1 MIDDGSLRTPFGSFG
16 GKLKDLTAA
25 ELGGL
30 ASKAALEDLGN
41 KDIPIDAV
49 IMGNVMQ
56 TDPAG
61 AYVARHIGHRAG
73 LPVHVPALT
82 VNRLCG
88 SGLQSVVN
96 ATHEILL
103 GDSDIV
109 LAGGAESMS
118 LAPFTLSGKSRW
130 GTRLGVN
137 LSLEDSLWATLTDQY
152 PNPTPMG
159 ITAENL
165 AELYGI
171 SKSECD
177 AFAVSSQNRYEQ
189 GK

>member
-1 MIDDGSLRTPFGSFG
+1 MVLPRFLNGYPIHFSLSFSFSFSPFSIQWLYDKLLLLLLNGRISIEFLIRVIDGSLRTPFGSFG

-82 VNRLCG
+82 VNRL
-88 SGLQSVVN
+88 
-96 ATHEILL
+96 
-103 GDSDIV
+103 
-109 LAGGAESMS
+109 
-118 LAPFTLSGKSRW
+118 
-130 GTRLGVN
+130 
-137 LSLEDSLWATLTDQY
+137 
-152 PNPTPMG
+152 
-159 ITAENL
+159 
-165 AELYGI
+165 
-171 SKSECD
+171 
-177 AFAVSSQNRYEQ
+177 
-189 GK
+189 

>member
-1 MIDDGSLRTPFGSFG
+1 M
-16 GKLKDLTAA
+16 
-25 ELGGL
+25 

-41 KDIPIDAV
+41 PNVPVDAV

-103 GDSDIV
+103 GDSQVV

-130 GTRLGVN
+130 GTRLGVD
-137 LSLEDSLWATLTDQY
+137 LTLQDSLWATLTDQY

-165 AELYGI
+165 AELHGI
-171 SKSECD
+171 SKHACD
-177 AFAVSSQNRYEQ
+177 TFAVSSQNRYEQ
-189 GK
+189 GTSQYEQWKLAFS